1 MFLTRPPL
9 RRPGRFVSPVLAG
22 GACRAIFDI
31 VDQTVGTG
39 SLLAGPASPM
49 RRPGGQ
55 GRRAYA
61 EYDSFELRVFALDTP
76 YHPNPS
82 SPVRRHR
89 ADFISRWTWG
99 ASLGFD
105 EPQGCK
111 GPSTHASTGAG
122 PLVAVSAP
130 SASLRLCGEPSAEI
144 PAGHG
149 VDRSVSS
156 WRAGPAA
163 RLRLA
168 GADGPLIALAARIA
182 GGPALRL
189 HRHPRR
195 PQCRQVDPAEHPGRR
210 QGLHRLAEGADHPHA
225 R

>member
-82 SPVRRHR
+82 SP
-89 ADFISRWTWG
+89 S
-99 ASLGFD
+99 
-105 EPQGCK
+105 
-111 GPSTHASTGAG
+111 AG
-122 PLVAVSAP
+122 IGQTSFH
-130 SASLRLCGEPSAEI
+130 
-144 PAGHG
+144 AGHG
-149 VDRSVSS
+149 VHRSDSTN
-156 WRAGPAA
+156 
-163 RLRLA
+163 
-168 GADGPLIALAARIA
+168 
-182 GGPALRL
+182 
-189 HRHPRR
+189 
-195 PQCRQVDPAEHPGRR
+195 
-210 QGLHRLAEGADHPHA
+210 
-225 R
+225 